1 MENGMLAQRRLRD
14 ILELEERDSLSL
26 CQIIQECILKVILL
40 KIADLISMDNSGKI
54 SQKALGIV

>member
-26 CQIIQECILKVILL
+26 CQIIQVSGLERDGPGLAIAFEVLTRRLL
-40 KIADLISMDNSGKI
+40 SR
-54 SQKALGIV
+54 